1 MLHHWRLN
9 MKCQENSTSI
19 LGGSR
24 TCRPELF
31 WRTFQVVTTIV
42 FQYMCS
48 GENMVYVIRS
58 SILQRESLQWVSKF
72 Y

>member
-1 MLHHWRLN
+1 
-9 MKCQENSTSI
+9 MKCQENSMSI

-42 FQYMCS
+42 FQMFQYMCF